1 MSRTAAYFFIYA
13 KSAGVS
19 MSKTCVI
26 APLCAQTMHKEARN
40 MFVLFV
46 RAVFLYLLVFTV
58 IRLMGK
64 RQISDL
70 QPYDLIMTL
79 LIADLASEPAA
90 NTGIPLLY
98 GIVPIIALFLVQQ
111 VISTLSLKNEKM
123 RAVICGVPLIVI
135 NRGVVQENVLRDAR
149 YTLSDLMEQ
158 LRSKDIFELSGVEYA
173 ILETNGGLSVLLK
186 GPVRSPTLQDLQLPS
201 PATALPSILIQDGN
215 VHPEALKQVGR
226 DEPWLMRQLAH
237 IGVNSPKQV
246 FLALLNEDGMLH
258 AQLKAREGSLVRFVS
273 TKDSL

>member
-1 MSRTAAYFFIYA
+1 MSRTADDFFIYA
-13 KSAGVS
+13 KAAVFLKP
-19 MSKTCVI
+19 KTCVI
-26 APLCAQTMHKEARN
+26 EPFDAQTMRKEGLN

-46 RAVFLYLLVFTV
+46 RAVILYLLVFTV

-111 VISTLSLKNEKM
+111 VISTLSLKSEKM

-135 NRGVVQENVLRDAR
+135 NRGVVQEKVLRDAR

-158 LRSKDIFELSGVEYA
+158 LRSKDVFELSAVEYA

-186 GPVRSPTLQDLQLPS
+186 GPVRNPTLQDLQLPS
-201 PATALPSILIQDGN
+201 PAAALPSILIQDGN
-215 VHPEALKQVGR
+215 VHPEALTLAGR
-226 DEPWLMRQLAH
+226 DEPWLMRQLAR
-237 IGVNSPKQV
+237 IGVKSPKQV
-246 FLALLNEDGMLH
+246 FLALLNEDGILH

-273 TKDSL
+273 TRDSL